1 MSLTRK
7 DFLKSAAAAALVAPL
22 AGTGGAFAQEYPSQ
36 DIRLICGFPAGSG
49 ADIFVRYFAEKLR
62 PLSGRSV
69 IVENKPG
76 ANSNVATE
84 YVARSKPDG
93 HVLYPFAGT
102 TVAATMA
109 LFKNP
114 PVDVGK
120 SITVAAT
127 TSNLGF
133 FLVVDAKSPHKTVAE
148 LTAAVKKK
156 GANASYATAAN
167 PGRIMGSIYK
177 STAQL
182 EAVEVQ
188 YKTAPDSLNEL
199 ATGKLDYGLHDA
211 VFALSQQ
218 REGRLRVLAVSTGSR
233 LQALPDTP
241 TMKES
246 GIPMD
251 LDLWWGVMVATGTP
265 RPIIDKVNQWFTQ
278 IVSQPDTKKFLND
291 AGADPM
297 IRTPE
302 QAQQMFQK
310 AIVEWGDYVRMANIP
325 QI

>member
-1 MSLTRK
+1 MKLTRK
-7 DFLKSAAAAALVAPL
+7 DFLKSAAAAALVAPF
-22 AGTGGAFAQEYPSQ
+22 GGMREAFAQEYPSQ

-49 ADIFVRYFAEKLR
+49 ADVFVRYFAEKLR
-62 PLSGRSV
+62 PIANRTV
-69 IVENKPG
+69 IVENKIG

-84 YVARSKPDG
+84 FVARSKPDG
-93 HVLYPFAGT
+93 HTLYPFAGT

-133 FLVVDAKSPHKTVAE
+133 MLVVDAKSPYKNVAE
-148 LTAAVKKK
+148 LTEAVKKK

-177 STAQL
+177 NAAKL

-188 YKTAPDSLNEL
+188 YKSAPDSLNEL
-199 ATGKLDYGLHDA
+199 MTGKLDYGCHDA
-211 VFALSQQ
+211 VFSLSQQ

-233 LQALPDTP
+233 LQSLPDTP

-251 LDLWWGVMVATGTP
+251 LDLWWGVMLATGTP

-302 QAQQMFQK
+302 QAQAMFQK